1 MGAKFELCIRPLDL
15 GQTLGCG
22 QTFRWS
28 QRPNGTWSG
37 PLLDNCL
44 VLTMK
49 GGTLHA
55 KAVPGNR
62 DVKNDLRIHLRAQD
76 DVSKIQKVLAEDKV
90 IAKGLRSMRG
100 LRIVKIDEWE
110 ALASFVLA
118 TYANIPR
125 IVKMINAI
133 SREYGRE
140 IVDDV
145 FSFPTRAELS
155 EASVHNLAK
164 LGLGYRAKYLHELC
178 RAVDEDE
185 LRHLKKLGYE
195 ELREEL
201 KELPGVGDK
210 VADCVSLFGFGKLE
224 AFPIDVWMERALSRL
239 YGQKGSYAKLREFA
253 ASSFGPYAGY
263 AQEYI
268 YLNERAYA
276 SAGACRFTSGR

>member
-1 MGAKFELCIRPLDL
+1 MKRS
-15 GQTLGCG
+15 TL
-22 QTFRWS
+22 R
-28 QRPNGTWSG
+28 
-37 PLLDNCL
+37 
-44 VLTMK
+44 
-49 GGTLHA
+49 A
-55 KAVPGNR
+55 EAVPGKA
-62 DVKNDLRIHLRAQD
+62 DVKNDLREHLRAQD
-76 DVSKIQKVLAEDKV
+76 DVSKIQRALGEDKV
-90 IAKGLRSMRG
+90 IARGLRSMRG

-125 IVKMINAI
+125 IIKMIDAI

-140 IVDDV
+140 IVEGV
-145 FSFPTRAELS
+145 FSFPTRSELS
-155 EASVHNLAK
+155 NAKVSDLAR

-178 RAVDEDE
+178 RAVDEDK
-185 LRHLKKLGYE
+185 LRHLKRLGYE
-195 ELREEL
+195 ELREKL
-201 KELPGVGDK
+201 KVLPGVGDK

-239 YGQKGSYAKLREFA
+239 YGQKGSYSKLREFA
-253 ASSFGPYAGY
+253 ASRFGLYAGY